1 MKFIVWIVLFFIQII
16 FAEDSFL
23 SNDEYAR
30 MLFQNPRGIAC
41 SSCHGLRGE
50 GGVLTSYV
58 IKKDGQKIIKEIK
71 APRIN
76 DIDMK
81 SFIKA
86 FEKKK
91 RYMPRYYL
99 TEKELAYIYY
109 YLIKQRKRYEN
120 QKK

>member
-1 MKFIVWIVLFFIQII
+1 MRFLVGIVSLF
-16 FAEDSFL
+16 ALANAGDSFL

-41 SSCHGLRGE
+41 SSCHGERGE
-50 GGVLTSYV
+50 GGVLTSYI
-58 IKKDGQKIIKEIK
+58 IKRDGKKEIK
-71 APRIN
+71 QIRAPRIN
-76 DIDMK
+76 DLDMK

-99 TEKELAYIYY
+99 TDRELAYIYF
-109 YLIKQRKRYEN
+109 YLTKQRKKYEN

>member
-1 MKFIVWIVLFFIQII
+1 MKIVYLLSTFFLFLS
-16 FAEDSFL
+16 ADESFL
-23 SNDEYAR
+23 SNEEYAK

-41 SSCHGLRGE
+41 SACHGERGE
-50 GGVLTSYV
+50 GGILTAYT
-58 IKKDGQKIIKEIK
+58 IERDGEKIVKEIK

-76 DIDMK
+76 NLGLK
-81 SFIKA
+81 EFKKA

-109 YLIKQRKRYEN
+109 YLLKQRKSYED
-120 QKK
+120 KKE